1 MSKLSTR
8 RPLTG
13 LTWRFITSYRKNT
26 AALIFSLVLA
36 MGLIFSMLTLLHTNH
51 RITAKQNLFIY
62 TAIDYELSGLSAEQV
77 QQLEEIEGIQHLG
90 ISQMFSKTIE
100 TPDHQEGRLRAAN
113 ESDILA
119 VSTLLSGRMPRNN
132 QEVVV
137 EKWALLN
144 LGVNPLV
151 GQSFSLPVRD
161 STDSNETKPQTFTL
175 VGIINDLTFNK
186 RAGLVSM
193 TTALDLSALQDDSLI
208 ATVTFKGGSN
218 KQKQINAIQS
228 RLDLKDKQIQQN
240 VWQENTDELLA
251 LDVQMG
257 ALLIIVCAL
266 VIYGIHRIALMVR
279 KEHFGVLRALG
290 LTERQVRR
298 IILSELLL
306 LFFVSLP
313 LGALLG
319 WLFSYGVAYLSK
331 DLENQIYFW
340 GQADP
345 FDLVIPV
352 LPIVLCLMGLL
363 GAVLLIG
370 LIGSRKVNDGSIT
383 EIIFGEKDSSEKTLQ
398 IVHLKDNGKL
408 LGISQQ
414 IGLKYVFRDIKTS
427 LFVVLSLVMAC
438 TLFISLS
445 YQAILAK
452 ESQQIRLTTN
462 FHNSDYLMSTYNDQD
477 TSFGIRQSTFEKI
490 TRLKNVTQIE
500 TQAALPVKVVDI
512 GVNRNTEFFDSRN
525 HYVQRDYGFSL
536 TGQPQG
542 DTVFHTKY
550 KGYNHAALNQLR
562 QYLVSGKFDPA
573 GLKENEIIVAMPTT
587 SQYRQS
593 KGMTGFFKKGL
604 TVMDYHVGDQ
614 LTIKYRSDLKT
625 ADDTYWQMT
634 DTGSYTEKKLKIAAI
649 AYYPYMPEVSLLEQA
664 YPLLI
669 TSQENFQKIV
679 PEPTFETI
687 NLTAAEG
694 TTKQEQAQIEKEL
707 INLAVENQQV
717 TARSMIEEKEQL
729 HSIYRKEMVYV
740 IGIAAVVLVLVIMNL
755 SKTFKYRI
763 ETRKSELFL
772 LKALGLTVAE
782 TKQMIIFENLIFGM
796 TSATAAILLSLP
808 VTRFQYQQAQIYLL
822 GKSYEY
828 PVVQTLLLVLMTLV
842 FCIVIS
848 LLLAKDLHHSNI
860 LEELDKVE

>member
-8 RPLTG
+8 RPLTS

-26 AALIFSLVLA
+26 VALIFSLVLA
-36 MGLIFSMLTLLHTNH
+36 VGLIFSMLTLLHTNH

-90 ISQMFSKTIE
+90 VSQMFSKTIE
-100 TPDHQEGRLRAAN
+100 TPDHQEGRLWAAN

-132 QEVVV
+132 QEVVA

-161 STDSNETKPQTFTL
+161 SADSNETRPQTFTL

-193 TTALDLSALQDDSLI
+193 TTALDLSAVQDDSLI
-208 ATVTFKGGSN
+208 ATVTFKGGN
-218 KQKQINAIQS
+218 KQIDEIQS
-228 RLDLKDKQIQQN
+228 KLQLKDKQIQQN
-240 VWQENTDELLA
+240 VWRENTDELLA

-257 ALLIIVCAL
+257 ILLIVVCAL

-313 LGALLG
+313 LGVLLG

-352 LPIVLCLMGLL
+352 LPIVLCLIGLL
-363 GAVLLIG
+363 GSVLLIG

-383 EIIFGEKDSSEKTLQ
+383 EIIFGEKDSSEKSLQ
-398 IVHLKDNGKL
+398 IIHLKDKGKL

-452 ESQQIRLTTN
+452 ENQQIRLTTN

-490 TRLKNVTQIE
+490 ARLKNVTQIE
-500 TQAALPVKVVDI
+500 TQAALPVKVVDT
-512 GVNRNTEFFDSRN
+512 GVTRNTEFFDSRN

-536 TGQPQG
+536 TGQQQS
-542 DTVFHTKY
+542 DAVFHTKY

-562 QYLVSGKFDPA
+562 RYLVSGDFDPA

-587 SQYRQS
+587 SQYGQS
-593 KGMTGFFKKGL
+593 KGMTGFFKKGQ
-604 TVMDYHVGDQ
+604 TVMDYQIGDQ
-614 LTIKYRSDLKT
+614 LTIKYPSDLKT
-625 ADDTYWQMT
+625 ADDAYWQMS
-634 DTGSYTEKKLKIAAI
+634 DTGSYTEKKLTIAAI

-669 TSQENFQKIV
+669 TSQENFQKVV

-694 TTKQEQAQIEKEL
+694 TTKQQQAQIEKEL
-707 INLAVENQQV
+707 IALAVENQQV

-740 IGIAAVVLVLVIMNL
+740 IGIAAVVLVLVVMNL

-796 TSATAAILLSLP
+796 TSAASAILLSLP
-808 VTRFQYQQAQIYLL
+808 VTRLQYQQAQIYLL

-828 PVVQTLLLVLMTLV
+828 PVVQTLVLVLLTLG
-842 FCIVIS
+842 FCIIIS